1 MISRSPPSSVRWPSR
16 KVRTARTKTLPGRCR
31 CALRQSKN
39 SRSYEKVKAATALL
53 DKVPDDPEA
62 NLTVGSYLC
71 FAKGRWQDGVPM
83 LALGKDPAFKAV
95 AIKELDGVQTAQAQL
110 ALADQWRDLAEVQP
124 AAVKQRMRER
134 ALFWYRKSSF
144 GLTGLMKS
152 KAEMRIKELAPE
164 EVASF
169 TTPPVSGRPDEDT
182 RTGPAETSLPEH
194 TSWTVPY
201 TWSEQVRKWK
211 SVSVFSPGSGYTER
225 QVPYTATVHHYAT
238 KTIHAKLVSYDHK
251 TGTVVLKSIPDR
263 ENGQTEEVGSFR
275 YAALGSDDKKY
286 LTAVKEQLMKQ

>member
-124 AAVKQRMRER
+124 AAVKQRTCE
-134 ALFWYRKSSF
+134 
-144 GLTGLMKS
+144 
-152 KAEMRIKELAPE
+152 
-164 EVASF
+164 
-169 TTPPVSGRPDEDT
+169 SGPCS
-182 RTGPAETSLPEH
+182 GIGSL
-194 TSWTVPY
+194 
-201 TWSEQVRKWK
+201 R
-211 SVSVFSPGSGYTER
+211 SV
-225 QVPYTATVHHYAT
+225 
-238 KTIHAKLVSYDHK
+238 
-251 TGTVVLKSIPDR
+251 
-263 ENGQTEEVGSFR
+263 
-275 YAALGSDDKKY
+275 
-286 LTAVKEQLMKQ
+286 